1 MSTVFTAIP
10 TPRMEMMRTLQLH
23 HLNFPSL
30 LSTHLT
36 MGCQPTNPGGT
47 DSPGPMEAM
56 AMEAMEVMEVTPAK
70 ATILVSIPVLDLTLI
85 IPDCRLPKLHR
96 RKMSDIFQL
105 TLIVMFNREI
115 IHISYHHI

>member
-1 MSTVFTAIP
+1 
-10 TPRMEMMRTLQLH
+10 MRTLQLL

-30 LSTHLT
+30 LSTHRT
-36 MGCQPTNPGGT
+36 MGWQPTNPGGT

-70 ATILVSIPVLDLTLI
+70 ATILVTIPAMDLTLI
-85 IPDCRLPKLHR
+85 IQDCRLPKLHP

-105 TLIVMFNREI
+105 TWIVINCDV
-115 IHISYHHI
+115 